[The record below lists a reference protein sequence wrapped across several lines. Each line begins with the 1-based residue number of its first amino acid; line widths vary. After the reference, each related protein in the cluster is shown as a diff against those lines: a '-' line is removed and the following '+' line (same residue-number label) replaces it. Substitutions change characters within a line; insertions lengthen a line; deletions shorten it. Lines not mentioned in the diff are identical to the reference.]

1 MPAGLVVLDID
12 TNTIKPFTG
21 NTVTVNGVALR
32 TLPGANPSTLNQYIG
47 TNAPSSMTGDTNLMV
62 GSGGSGIT
70 TGEKNTVVGLFSGGA
85 LQDGSDNVIVGAT
98 AMTNANTSSENIAI
112 GSLSIGLITN
122 SSFGQVAIGHHV
134 LRNLTSVT
142 ADGNTA
148 IGWRALWN
156 ATACGGNTVL
166 GYSAGTSVTTGSFN
180 TLIGPSAGGNL
191 TTGSNNICIGKYVF
205 PATATTSDSITLG
218 NSSNNILRCAVT
230 SITSLSDARD
240 KEDVKDLSTGLDFVK
255 SLRPVEFTWNDR
267 DEAGKHGVADF
278 GFIAQDL
285 KKAQED
291 AEKAEVLKLVY
302 EENPEKLEASYG
314 KLIPILVKAIQE
326 LSAEVTSLKKK

>member
-1 MPAGLVVLDID
+1 MPQSILNVDKISA
-12 TNTIKPFTG
+12 TTG
-21 NTVTVNGVALR
+21 NVVML
-32 TLPGANPSTLNQYIG
+32 
-47 TNAPSSMTGDTNLMV
+47 
-62 GSGGSGIT
+62 SGINFCAPQAINSNIVVGGYGST
-70 TGEKNTVVGLFSGGA
+70 MTPTAVNNTVLGLQSGMF
-85 LQDGSDNVIVGAT
+85 LTDGSNNVAVGTSALMSAT
-98 AMTNANTSSENIAI
+98 ISEEN
-112 GSLSIGLITN
+112 
-122 SSFGQVAIGHHV
+122 VAIGTDSMRSVTTSSYGQISIGHNA
-134 LRNLTSVT
+134 LKNLATVT

-191 TTGSNNICIGKYVF
+191 TTGSNNICIGKYVS

-230 SITSLSDARD
+230 SITSLSDSRD